1 MALALTVMLK
11 LQAFVVV
18 QDDKFLFIPK
28 VILDDTW
35 IRTEN
40 RILDLMI
47 QGYNFLTSAHLFL
60 TTATYLI
67 YL

>member
-47 QGYNFLTSAHLFL
+47 QGY
-60 TTATYLI
+60 I
-67 YL
+67 

>member
-18 QDDKFLFIPK
+18 QDEIFLLIPK
-28 VILDDTW
+28 VILDDAW

-47 QGYNFLTSAHLFL
+47 QGY
-60 TTATYLI
+60 I
-67 YL
+67 

>member
-28 VILDDTW
+28 VILDDAW

-47 QGYNFLTSAHLFL
+47 HLTSAQLVL
-60 TTATYLI
+60 TTATYLT

>member
-18 QDDKFLFIPK
+18 HEIFLLIPK
-28 VILDDTW
+28 VILDDAW

-47 QGYNFLTSAHLFL
+47 QGY
-60 TTATYLI
+60 I
-67 YL
+67 

>member
-1 MALALTVMLK
+1 MACNYSMALALTVMLK
-11 LQAFVVV
+11 LQALVVV

-28 VILDDTW
+28 VILDDAW

-47 QGYNFLTSAHLFL
+47 QGY
-60 TTATYLI
+60 I
-67 YL
+67 